1 LRKVLAITLAAAAA
15 AAAVLAMPALAAT
28 RSVKVGDNYFVR
40 AKGVPTVTAKV
51 GDTVKWNFTGKVAHT
66 VTVKSG
72 PVRFTSTAKSRG
84 SFSKKIT
91 KAGTYKIYCQIHGAP
106 DQSMVLKVS

>member
-1 LRKVLAITLAAAAA
+1 MRRLLAIAAASAT
-15 AAAVLAMPALAAT
+15 AAVLAVPALGAT
-28 RSVKVGDNYFVR
+28 RSVKVGDSYFVR

-51 GDTVKWNFTGKVAHT
+51 GDTVKWNFTGKLAHT
-66 VTVKSG
+66 VPVKSG
-72 PVRFTSTAKSRG
+72 PVRFTSAAKSRG

-91 KAGTYKIYCQIHGAP
+91 KAGTYKIYCQIHGAV